1 MMAYDLAVTD
11 AITPEE
17 EKAIEAPLIAY
28 NIATF
33 GKSDKRDLNI
43 PLRNAEGVV
52 EGGLVGYTAR
62 GWLYVRLLFIPQAA
76 RGQGF
81 GPKLLAIA
89 EQEARHRGCI
99 GAYLDTMN
107 PEALKVYQRCGYR
120 LIGQHGP
127 LNGIMTDGTH
137 GSTTIS
143 WLSKRFD
150 EGATT

>member
-1 MMAYDLAVTD
+1 MAYDLTVTD
-11 AITPEE
+11 AITPED
-17 EKAIEAPLIAY
+17 EKAIEAPLVAY

-43 PLRNAEGVV
+43 PLRNTEGAV

-62 GWLYVRLLFIPQAA
+62 GWLYVRLLFIPEAA
-76 RGQGF
+76 RGQGLASR
-81 GPKLLAIA
+81 LLAMA
-89 EQEARHRGCI
+89 EEEAKRRGCI

-107 PEALKVYQRCGYR
+107 PEALKTYQRCGYR

-127 LNGIMTDGTH
+127 LTGDMR
-137 GSTTIS
+137 IS

-150 EGATT
+150 EGSAA